1 MREGKNPP
9 PSSEH
14 SLIPILDSADIHP
27 LTTSLLI
34 INKSVGFLFI
44 YLIFSALGDIQEVRE
59 CTSLWMVFSTIV
71 EPVDWLIYQGVT
83 SDVILSVLL
92 LGECVIR
99 GLRRGDCRR
108 GRRRRARSYS
118 YYCTYKP
125 LGGSPL
131 RHLTT

>member
-1 MREGKNPP
+1 MGLHSDRDCRFLALKLNCVTPCWGKNEGGKKSP

-27 LTTSLLI
+27 LTTSLFI

-71 EPVDWLIYQGVT
+71 KLVD
-83 SDVILSVLL
+83 
-92 LGECVIR
+92 
-99 GLRRGDCRR
+99 
-108 GRRRRARSYS
+108 
-118 YYCTYKP
+118 
-125 LGGSPL
+125 
-131 RHLTT
+131 